1 MAEAGPASESGKIE
15 SQVKTVPKAI
25 FLENVAAYIEQ
36 AEGADNAIR
45 VLTTLLS
52 KYRYVERSLTARRAN
67 LKLKVPEIQQTL
79 DAVNFL
85 LSKKDADEK
94 VETRFELGTGIFVNA
109 AVQNPKTVGLWLGA
123 NVMVEYT
130 LEEAQALLEENKRAA
145 QETLK
150 QLDEDLAYVRDQVNT
165 TEVSITR
172 VYNFDVKLRKARQG
186 EGAPV
191 AAKA

>member
-1 MAEAGPASESGKIE
+1 
-15 SQVKTVPKAI
+15 
-25 FLENVAAYIEQ
+25 
-36 AEGADNAIR
+36 
-45 VLTTLLS
+45 
-52 KYRYVERSLTARRAN
+52 
-67 LKLKVPEIQQTL
+67 
-79 DAVNFL
+79 
-85 LSKKDADEK
+85 
-94 VETRFELGTGIFVNA
+94 
-109 AVQNPKTVGLWLGA
+109 
-123 NVMVEYT
+123 MVEYT

-191 AAKA
+191 TAKA